1 MTGPVQVLVVGFD
14 QPSFSGEVMAEL
26 DRLGQAGTIRLID
39 VLLVARGDDGS
50 FDSLPFPEGA
60 APGLGRLAAE
70 ILGEADADGVGPTAA
85 EDADADGADGAAWSL
100 ADAVPVGSSA
110 AVALIEHLW
119 AIPLRAAV
127 HRSGGRAL
135 DETWL
140 APADVERLERL
151 AAGADA

>member
-26 DRLGQAGTIRLID
+26 DRLGQAGTIRLLD

-70 ILGEADADGVGPTAA
+70 ILGEGDADGVGPTAA
-85 EDADADGADGAAWSL
+85 EDAGAAWSL
-100 ADAVPVGSSA
+100 ADAVPAGSSA

-151 AAGADA
+151 RARAVG

>member
-14 QPSFSGEVMAEL
+14 QPSFSGELMAEL
-26 DRLGQAGTIRLID
+26 DRLGQAGTIRLLD
-39 VLLVARGDDGS
+39 VLLVARWDDGS

-70 ILGEADADGVGPTAA
+70 ILGGADADGVGPTAA
-85 EDADADGADGAAWSL
+85 EDADADAVGAAWSL
-100 ADAVPVGSSA
+100 ADAVPIGSSA

-151 AAGADA
+151 RARPMG

>member
-1 MTGPVQVLVVGFD
+1 MTGPVQVLVVGFE

-26 DRLGQAGTIRLID
+26 DRLGQAGTIRLLD
-39 VLLVARGDDGS
+39 VLLVARAADGS

-70 ILGEADADGVGPTAA
+70 ILGEAEAEADV
-85 EDADADGADGAAWSL
+85 DADADAAAPDGAAWSL
-100 ADAVPVGSSA
+100 ADAVPVGGTA

-119 AIPLRAAV
+119 AVPLRAAV

-140 APADVERLERL
+140 APEDVERLERL
-151 AAGADA
+151 LARADA

>member
-1 MTGPVQVLVVGFD
+1 MPPRGSAAWRPR
-14 QPSFSGEVMAEL
+14 SS
-26 DRLGQAGTIRLID
+26 
-39 VLLVARGDDGS
+39 AR
-50 FDSLPFPEGA
+50 
-60 APGLGRLAAE
+60 RK
-70 ILGEADADGVGPTAA
+70 PTASVRRRA
-85 EDADADGADGAAWSL
+85 EDADAAGADGVAWSL

-151 AAGADA
+151 AAGAGA